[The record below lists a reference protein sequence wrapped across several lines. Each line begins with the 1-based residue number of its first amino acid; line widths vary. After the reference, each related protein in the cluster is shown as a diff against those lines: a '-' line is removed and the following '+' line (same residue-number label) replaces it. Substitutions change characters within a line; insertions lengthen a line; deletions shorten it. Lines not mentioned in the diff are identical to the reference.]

1 MDSRIESSMK
11 EKLICGIDEVGR
23 GPLAG
28 DVVTCA
34 IIMPDAEEE
43 IIDIVNDSKKLSK
56 KKREKAYD
64 LILEKA
70 LAYGIGKASPQ
81 VIDQIN
87 IKQATRKAMKDALSN
102 MIENYNIKPEIV
114 LIDFESI
121 DTCLP
126 QKSLIKG
133 DAISYNIACASI
145 VAKVTRD
152 REFEKFEEIYPG
164 YNFSKNVGYGTKA
177 HTEAIKKLGITPIH
191 RKTFL
196 KKLLGSNNE

>member
-34 IIMPDAEEE
+34 IIMPNAEEE

-81 VIDQIN
+81 EIDQIN

-164 YNFSKNVGYGTKA
+164 YSFSKNVGYGTKA